1 MFDSEGNHEPSNS
14 QVPTTFL
21 LFTRLSWHEHFLSLS
36 YVSNQH
42 PPEQKIF
49 CCVHD
54 FCVFY
59 WCKGCPINHSFHSCF
74 RKFVPFS
81 WRIYFKQCIGFQEVL
96 VIALVE
102 YWHCPSGQSIRILS
116 GYFQDTFRILFGYY
130 LDSIRHLEKF
140 LNFRQSIQIVS
151 G

>member
-96 VIALVE
+96 VVALVE
-102 YWHCPSGQSIRILS
+102 YYSHRAHFCTES
-116 GYFQDTFRILFGYY
+116 GYLFFRFYDLTVTLKDITNVFYHRIHESL
-130 LDSIRHLEKF
+130 I
-140 LNFRQSIQIVS
+140 
-151 G
+151 